1 MTPHNTVFLLLSLCR
16 TGNMKGEITILRAI
30 NMHLNR
36 ANIDILQNVLLTLE
50 ADSFIVSNVA
60 LEVTIVKRQQ

>member
-1 MTPHNTVFLLLSLCR
+1 
-16 TGNMKGEITILRAI
+16 
-30 NMHLNR
+30 MHLNR
-36 ANIDILQNVLLTLE
+36 ANVDILQNVLLTLE